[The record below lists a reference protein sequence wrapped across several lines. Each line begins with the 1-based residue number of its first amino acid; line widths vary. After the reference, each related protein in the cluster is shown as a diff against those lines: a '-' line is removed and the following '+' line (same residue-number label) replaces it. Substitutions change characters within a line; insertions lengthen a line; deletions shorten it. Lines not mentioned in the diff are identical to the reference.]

1 MKKKY
6 LLYAATPLI
15 GLGLLGAGIASAHGK
30 GGFGFGPMMMPNAT
44 PEQVA
49 THQQEMFQQQ
59 ATLLGVPVDQVKEK
73 WADGKTIQEIA
84 TEQGI
89 TADQLREKMQTARQ
103 AQVKAQLQTL
113 VDKNIITQAQADRRL
128 KAMEQRQQTKPT
140 KGFGRHGGPGGSQ
153 F

>member
-6 LLYAATPLI
+6 LLYAATPLL
-15 GLGLLGAGIASAHGK
+15 GLGLLGAGIASAHGN

-44 PEQVA
+44 PEEIA
-49 THQQEMFQQQ
+49 THQQGMFQQQ
-59 ATLLGVPVDQVKEK
+59 ATLLGVSVDQLKEK

-89 TADQLREKMQTARQ
+89 TADQLREKMQTVKQ
-103 AQVKAQLQTL
+103 TQMKAQLQTL
-113 VDKNIITQAQADRRL
+113 VDKKIITQAQADRRL

-140 KGFGRHGGPGGSQ
+140 KGLGRHGGSGG
-153 F
+153 FPF